1 MKNMKQKLL
10 SVIVVLA
17 LTLGPCTVS
26 MASETA
32 NATRNSMKSAGNVIY
47 TDGDNTVEIYSDD
60 LYSIADKL
68 DSFKTSIA
76 SQMAAIHTYFS
87 AGNSGQSTVT
97 NNHVRIVHKEPAAVD
112 SIDPLTM
119 DFDTLLEGLA
129 ASQSIP
135 TDVTEYGY
143 PSGQKLYKTS
153 SGSLTTSSSGATQI
167 NIAAATASNLSAG
180 TAAWVSGNLIL
191 GTGGDHA
198 AYYNSGY
205 NKGYQSGY
213 SSGYSYG
220 YSDGVSSSSGSGSI
234 TFCGKVDKKTN
245 SVTLSSDCTY
255 FMTFFRYGAA
265 NVSTTPESIDLS
277 DYITGDYTTIYNQR
291 LTAIEGASDHRSHAV
306 YSVVIQ
312 TTSSCT
318 IGVSGTWPHCAHIY
332 QVG

>member
-1 MKNMKQKLL
+1 MENMKQKLL
-10 SVIVVLA
+10 SIIVVLA

-32 NATRNSMKSAGNVIY
+32 NATRDSMKSAGNVIY
-47 TDGDNTVEIYSDD
+47 TDGGSTVEIYSED
-60 LYSIADKL
+60 LYTIADKL

-76 SQMAAIHTYFS
+76 SQMASIHTYFS
-87 AGNSGQSTVT
+87 TGNSGQSTVT
-97 NNHVRIVHKEPAAVD
+97 NDHVRIVHTEPATVD

-143 PSGQKLYKTS
+143 SSGQKLYKTTK
-153 SGSLTTSSSGATQI
+153 GSLTTTSSGATQI

-180 TAAWVSGNLIL
+180 TAAWVNGNLIL
-191 GTGGDHA
+191 GTGEDDA

-220 YSDGVSSSSGSGSI
+220 YSNGASSSSGSI
-234 TFCGKVDKKTN
+234 TFCGKADKTN
-245 SVTLSSDCTY
+245 SVTLSSGCTY
-255 FMTFFRYGAA
+255 FMTCFRYGAA
-265 NVSTTPESIDLS
+265 NVSTTPESINLS
-277 DYITGDYTTIYNQR
+277 AYITGDYTTIYNQKLR
-291 LTAIEGASDHRSHAV
+291 AVEAASDNRYHAV

-318 IGVSGTWPHCAHIY
+318 YSVSGTNNHCAHIY
-332 QVG
+332 QIG